1 MHSSRKDVYCPDRTS
16 PTLGLGRHKGCHR
29 LRLAAKRKKDPPLRP
44 RSGTQGAQ
52 KPKAEMP
59 HKAQVSNTSHT
70 SHHST
75 SNHITSDRITLR
87 KSKRIRN
94 EPHANSRM
102 FISYIASGRVP
113 TLTRA
118 RKGSHNARKRLE
130 MRLAL
135 VWGQFLEPGVS
146 PC

>member
-1 MHSSRKDVYCPDRTS
+1 MHSSRKVIYCPDRTS
-16 PTLGLGRHKGCHR
+16 PTLGLGRHKGCHL
-29 LRLAAKRKKDPPLRP
+29 LRLAAGRKKDPPLRP

-52 KPKAEMP
+52 KSKAETP

-75 SNHITSDRITLR
+75 SYHNTSDRITLR
-87 KSKRIRN
+87 KSKCIQN
-94 EPHANSRM
+94 GPHANSRM

-118 RKGSHNARKRLE
+118 RKGSRNARKRNE
-130 MRLAL
+130 ATNRSCSVKTPAE
-135 VWGQFLEPGVS
+135 GGVY
-146 PC
+146 